1 MADTETITPDTNP
14 KFQSGM
20 ELWDGSSKLTVQP
33 ITDPETLKV
42 VHTLVEPMDG
52 VSYKVVKGL
61 VDSAGEANIVEVQS
75 GDVIEFTGKVIS
87 VRPKKYL
94 TTEPIQVGLSLGAS
108 INAGK
113 HHGDNVLGAYGG
125 SELLATQEV
134 TEPNGEFTVTAT
146 IPAEHQHATDKG
158 LCLLLSPATTSNQP
172 KGGMGLQAPAV
183 TITRT
188 VDDGGGDDPGDD
200 PGEDGPGW
208 SNLPSLVAAYL
219 GKPGSERYIERAT
232 AHVQIVT
239 EYVRAYTRGK
249 GFNDDGAIAPE
260 LQAVIVTATAKL
272 TYNPEQVEMFRSG
285 DYMERP
291 QQFQGWTLADLGVL
305 KRFRRTTA

>member
-14 KFQSGM
+14 KFQSEM
-20 ELWDGSSKLTVQP
+20 ELWTGSSDLFARP
-33 ITDPETLKV
+33 ITDSSSVTTW
-42 VHTLVEPMDG
+42 TLVEPMDG

-61 VDSAGEANIVEVQS
+61 VDSAGEANIVEVQA
-75 GDVIEFTGKVIS
+75 GDVIEFTGKVLS
-87 VRPKKYL
+87 VGAKEY
-94 TTEPIQVGLSLGAS
+94 TTDEPIQVGLSLGSS

-113 HHGDNVLGAYGG
+113 KHGENVLGAYGG

-134 TEPNGEFTVTAT
+134 TDANGEFTVTAT
-146 IPAEHQHATDKG
+146 IPAEHQHTTDKG
-158 LCLLLSPATTSNQP
+158 LCLLLCPATTSSQP
-172 KGGMGLQAPAV
+172 EGGMGLQAPAV

-188 VDDGGGDDPGDD
+188 VDGGDGDD
-200 PGEDGPGW
+200 DGDGGPGW

-249 GFNDDGAIAPE
+249 GFKDDGAIAPE

-285 DYMERP
+285 DYVERP

>member
-14 KFQSGM
+14 KFQSEM
-20 ELWDGSSKLTVQP
+20 ELWTGSSDLFARP
-33 ITDPETLKV
+33 ITDSSAASTW
-42 VHTLVEPMDG
+42 TLVEPMDG

-61 VDSAGEANIVEVQS
+61 VDSAGEANMVEVQS
-75 GDVIEFTGKVIS
+75 GDVIEFTGKVLS
-87 VRPKKYL
+87 VGAKAY
-94 TTEPIQVGLSLGAS
+94 TTDEPIQVGLSLGAS

-113 HHGDNVLGAYGG
+113 HHGENVLGAYGG

-134 TEPNGEFTVTAT
+134 TEANGEFTVTAT

-158 LCLLLSPATTSNQP
+158 LCLLLCPATTSSQP
-172 KGGMGLQAPAV
+172 DGGLGLQAPAV

-188 VDDGGGDDPGDD
+188 VDSGGDDPGDD
-200 PGEDGPGW
+200 PGDDGPGW

-249 GFNDDGAIAPE
+249 GFKDDGAIAPE

-285 DYMERP
+285 DYVERP